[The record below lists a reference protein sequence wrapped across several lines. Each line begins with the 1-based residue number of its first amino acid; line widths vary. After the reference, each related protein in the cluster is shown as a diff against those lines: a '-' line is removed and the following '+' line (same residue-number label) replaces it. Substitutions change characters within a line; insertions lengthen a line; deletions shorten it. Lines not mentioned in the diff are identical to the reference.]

1 MPLYLFYYCR
11 KFHSHL
17 LQFDGEGNWRMEKF
31 DSNTRLTL
39 NEEKQRL
46 ETQLSGIPK
55 MQQRL
60 QELCTLLGEDSVL
73 LNKHGS
79 FNDLEALTQAL
90 EQERIEQEV
99 S

>member
-1 MPLYLFYYCR
+1 
-11 KFHSHL
+11 
-17 LQFDGEGNWRMEKF
+17 MEKF

-46 ETQLSGIPK
+46 ETQLAGIPK

-60 QELCTLLGEDSVL
+60 QELCTVLGEDSVL

-79 FNDLEALTQAL
+79 FNDLETLQQAL
-90 EQERIEQEV
+90 EQDNSADE
-99 S
+99 SS

>member
-1 MPLYLFYYCR
+1 
-11 KFHSHL
+11 
-17 LQFDGEGNWRMEKF
+17 MEKF

-90 EQERIEQEV
+90 EQEQIEQEV

>member
-1 MPLYLFYYCR
+1 MYCR

-17 LQFDGEGNWRMEKF
+17 LQFDGEGGWRLEKF
-31 DSNTRLTL
+31 DTSTRLSL
-39 NEEKQRL
+39 NEEKQKL

-73 LNKHGS
+73 LNKHGR
-79 FNDLEALTQAL
+79 FNDLETLQRELDKEKADADED
-90 EQERIEQEV
+90 EQD

>member
-1 MPLYLFYYCR
+1 
-11 KFHSHL
+11 
-17 LQFDGEGNWRMEKF
+17 MEKF

-90 EQERIEQEV
+90 EQEHFEQEV